1 MFVRERRGR
10 AGSDWLIDGTRRGI
24 KMVRMVQNWWVLL
37 LFNLVQ
43 IPSPRL
49 SKMTKTHSHNFYQSF
64 LLSRYSLS
72 LYISRIQPIPYWYD
86 LKYPPALSSF
96 LPCQEVSR
104 KFLAST
110 GCFSLFRMSCTVCCN
125 PIQDFAFG
133 SCDHKDLC
141 ANCMLHWLMLYKE
154 TTCPTCRVT
163 LLPQYYD

>member
-1 MFVRERRGR
+1 MSFVIIQL
-10 AGSDWLIDGTRRGI
+10 GS
-24 KMVRMVQNWWVLL
+24 NP
-37 LFNLVQ
+37 F
-43 IPSPRL
+43 
-49 SKMTKTHSHNFYQSF
+49 TKTFENDKNTFTQ
-64 LLSRYSLS
+64 LLSILPTIKVLS
-72 LYISRIQPIPYWYD
+72 LYIYIYIYRIQPIPYWYD